1 MTLERLVI
9 LNPSTV
15 TLSPSHPVILSNA
28 KDLVLL
34 RVNSA
39 KSLRTSSVK
48 ASAVSSAE
56 RISGKMTHYH
66 DASYLALALALNAK
80 VITADR
86 KLANRAAALRIV
98 QRV

>member
-15 TLSPSHPVILSNA
+15 TLS
-28 KDLVLL
+28 K
-34 RVNSA
+34 A

-56 RISGKMTHYH
+56 RISGKMTHYQM
-66 DASYLALALALNAK
+66 K
-80 VITADR
+80 VMLDISFIAQ
-86 KLANRAAALRIV
+86 ICFS
-98 QRV
+98 